1 MMINKRLINYCEE
14 SKKYIV
20 LTVLANW
27 ISLLCN
33 IGIILIVGDFIGKLF
48 TGDSLGNNTLRLII
62 LGMLILIRIA
72 ANLSYGHFSHK
83 ASEGVKVKLR
93 DGIFGKLTRIG
104 LNYNKVTSTSS
115 VVQVAVEGVEQLEVY
130 FGRYLPQ
137 FFYALLAPITL
148 FILFS
153 FISLKAAIVFLVCV
167 PLIPVSIIAI
177 MKIAK
182 RILKDY
188 WNNYANLGD
197 TFLENLQG
205 LTTLKVFNID
215 EERHKKMN
223 DEAENFRRITMK
235 VLSMQLNSINVMDLV
250 AFGGAALG
258 SIITLNAFYNG
269 QVTLAGTIIIILLS
283 SEFFIPLRLLGS
295 FFHIAMNGMAAC
307 DRIFKLLDSD
317 ELEERKEDFTKELSH
332 KADIEVDNITFSYD
346 GERNV
351 INNVS
356 MKFEKDKFTAIVGES
371 GSGKS
376 TIASLLL
383 NTFKVNEGN
392 IKVNGIDIN
401 RIPLKDLY
409 EKMVII
415 STNSFIFNG
424 SIKDNLLIGK
434 KNAKVE
440 EINRALEVANLKD
453 FVYSLDD
460 GLDTQV
466 GEGGSLLSGGQK
478 QRLAFARAILSDR
491 EILILDEATSNID
504 VESEEMIWN
513 SVEKLRNNKT
523 LIVISHRLANV
534 KNADKIYLLDKGN
547 LVEEGNHE
555 ELMNKKNKYFNL
567 VSMQEELEGKGVM

>member
-1 MMINKRLINYCEE
+1 
-14 SKKYIV
+14 
-20 LTVLANW
+20 
-27 ISLLCN
+27 
-33 IGIILIVGDFIGKLF
+33 
-48 TGDSLGNNTLRLII
+48 
-62 LGMLILIRIA
+62 
-72 ANLSYGHFSHK
+72 
-83 ASEGVKVKLR
+83 
-93 DGIFGKLTRIG
+93 
-104 LNYNKVTSTSS
+104 
-115 VVQVAVEGVEQLEVY
+115 
-130 FGRYLPQ
+130 
-137 FFYALLAPITL
+137 
-148 FILFS
+148 
-153 FISLKAAIVFLVCV
+153 
-167 PLIPVSIIAI
+167 
-177 MKIAK
+177 
-182 RILKDY
+182 
-188 WNNYANLGD
+188 
-197 TFLENLQG
+197 
-205 LTTLKVFNID
+205 
-215 EERHKKMN
+215 
-223 DEAENFRRITMK
+223 
-235 VLSMQLNSINVMDLV
+235 
-250 AFGGAALG
+250 
-258 SIITLNAFYNG
+258 
-269 QVTLAGTIIIILLS
+269 
-283 SEFFIPLRLLGS
+283 
-295 FFHIAMNGMAAC
+295 MNGMAAC

-332 KADIEVDNITFSYD
+332 KSDIEVDNITFSYD

-383 NTFKVNEGN
+383 NTFKVNEGS

-434 KNAKVE
+434 KDATVE
-440 EINRALEVANLKD
+440 EINEALEVANLKE
-453 FVYSLDD
+453 FVDSLNN

-534 KNADKIYLLDKGN
+534 KNADRIYLLDKGN
-547 LVEEGNHE
+547 LVEEGNHK
-555 ELMNKKNKYFNL
+555 ELMDKKNKYFNL

>member
-62 LGMLILIRIA
+62 LGMLILIRIV
-72 ANLSYGHFSHK
+72 ANLSYGNFSHK

-332 KADIEVDNITFSYD
+332 KADIEVDNITFRYD

-434 KNAKVE
+434 KNATVE

>member
-33 IGIILIVGDFIGKLF
+33 IGIILIVGDFIGMLF
-48 TGDSLGNNTLRLII
+48 TVDSLGNNTLRLFI

-137 FFYALLAPITL
+137 FFYSLLAPITL

-235 VLSMQLNSINVMDLV
+235 VLSMQLNSITIMDLV
-250 AFGGAALG
+250 AFGGAA
-258 SIITLNAFYNG
+258 
-269 QVTLAGTIIIILLS
+269 AGTIVALIQFSNGQLLPGSLLIIILLS

-332 KADIEVDNITFSYD
+332 KSDIEVDNITFSYD

-383 NTFKVNEGN
+383 NTFKVNEGS

-424 SIKDNLLIGK
+424 SIKENIRYGK
-434 KNAKVE
+434 LNATDEQVVE
-440 EINRALEVANLKD
+440 AAKAAHIDHFIRTLP
-453 FVYSLDD
+453 
-460 GLDTQV
+460 
-466 GEGGSLLSGGQK
+466 GGYDMELNEEASNVSQGQK
-478 QRLAFARAILSDR
+478 QLLTIARAILADPK
-491 EILILDEATSNID
+491 ILILDEATS
-504 VESEEMIWN
+504 
-513 SVEKLRNNKT
+513 SVDTRTEIRIQKAMNNLMKGRT
-523 LIVISHRLANV
+523 SFVIAHRLSTV
-534 KNADKIYLLDKGN
+534 KNADLILVLDHGNIVEQGTHNDLLAKKGFYAN
-547 LVEEGNHE
+547 LYNSQFC
-555 ELMNKKNKYFNL
+555 LN
-567 VSMQEELEGKGVM
+567 

>member
-33 IGIILIVGDFIGKLF
+33 IGIILIVGDFIGMLF
-48 TGDSLGNNTLRLII
+48 TVDSLGNNTLRLFI

-332 KADIEVDNITFSYD
+332 KADIEVDNIIFSYD

-434 KNAKVE
+434 RDATVE
-440 EINRALEVANLKD
+440 EINRALEVANLKE

>member
-33 IGIILIVGDFIGKLF
+33 IGIILIIGDFIGMLF
-48 TGDSLGNNTLRLII
+48 TVDSLGNNTLRLFI

-137 FFYALLAPITL
+137 FFYSLLAPITL

-332 KADIEVDNITFSYD
+332 KSDIEVDNITFSYD

-383 NTFKVNEGN
+383 NTFKVNEGS

-434 KNAKVE
+434 KDATVE
-440 EINRALEVANLKD
+440 EINEALEVANLKE
-453 FVYSLDD
+453 FVDSLNN

-534 KNADKIYLLDKGN
+534 KNADRIYLLDKGN
-547 LVEEGNHE
+547 LVEEGNHK
-555 ELMNKKNKYFNL
+555 ELMDKKNKYFNL

>member
-33 IGIILIVGDFIGKLF
+33 IGIILIVGDFIGMLF
-48 TGDSLGNNTLRLII
+48 TVDSLGNNTLRLFI

-137 FFYALLAPITL
+137 FFYSLLAPITL

-332 KADIEVDNITFSYD
+332 KSDIEVDNITFSYD

-383 NTFKVNEGN
+383 NTFKVNEGS

-434 KNAKVE
+434 KDATVE
-440 EINRALEVANLKD
+440 EINEALEVANLKE
-453 FVYSLDD
+453 FVDSLNN

-534 KNADKIYLLDKGN
+534 KNADRIYLLDKGN
-547 LVEEGNHE
+547 LVEEGNHK
-555 ELMNKKNKYFNL
+555 ELMDKKNKYFKDRKS
-567 VSMQEELEGKGVM
+567 VV

>member
-33 IGIILIVGDFIGKLF
+33 IGIILIVGDFIGMLF
-48 TGDSLGNNTLRLII
+48 TVDSLGNNTLRLFI

-434 KNAKVE
+434 RDATVE
-440 EINRALEVANLKD
+440 EINRALEVANLKE

-534 KNADKIYLLDKGN
+534 KNADRIYLLDKGN
-547 LVEEGNHE
+547 LVEEGNHK
-555 ELMNKKNKYFNL
+555 ELMDKKNKYFNL

>member
-62 LGMLILIRIA
+62 LGMLILIRIV

>member
-434 KNAKVE
+434 KDATVE
-440 EINRALEVANLKD
+440 EINEALEVANLKE
-453 FVYSLDD
+453 FVDSLNN

>member
-1 MMINKRLINYCEE
+1 
-14 SKKYIV
+14 
-20 LTVLANW
+20 
-27 ISLLCN
+27 
-33 IGIILIVGDFIGKLF
+33 
-48 TGDSLGNNTLRLII
+48 
-62 LGMLILIRIA
+62 
-72 ANLSYGHFSHK
+72 FSHK

-317 ELEERKEDFTKELSH
+317 ELEERKEDFTKELNH

-383 NTFKVNEGN
+383 NTFKVNEGS

-434 KNAKVE
+434 KDATVE
-440 EINRALEVANLKD
+440 EINGALEVANLKE
-453 FVYSLDD
+453 FVDSLDN

-466 GEGGSLLSGGQK
+466 GEGGALLSGGQK

-534 KNADKIYLLDKGN
+534 KNADRIYLLDKGN

>member
-33 IGIILIVGDFIGKLF
+33 IGIILIVGDFIGMLF
-48 TGDSLGNNTLRLII
+48 TVDSLGNNTLRLFI

-137 FFYALLAPITL
+137 FFYSLLAPITL

-332 KADIEVDNITFSYD
+332 KSDIEVDNITFSYD

-434 KNAKVE
+434 KDATVE
-440 EINRALEVANLKD
+440 EINEALEVANLKE
-453 FVYSLDD
+453 FVDSLNN

-534 KNADKIYLLDKGN
+534 KNADRIYLLDKGN
-547 LVEEGNHE
+547 LVEEGNHK
-555 ELMNKKNKYFNL
+555 ELMDKKNKYFNL

>member
-33 IGIILIVGDFIGKLF
+33 IGIILIVGDFIGMLF
-48 TGDSLGNNTLRLII
+48 TVDSLGNNTLRLFI

-137 FFYALLAPITL
+137 FFYSLLAPITL

-283 SEFFIPLRLLGS
+283 SEFFI
-295 FFHIAMNGMAAC
+295 H
-307 DRIFKLLDSD
+307 
-317 ELEERKEDFTKELSH
+317 
-332 KADIEVDNITFSYD
+332 
-346 GERNV
+346 
-351 INNVS
+351 
-356 MKFEKDKFTAIVGES
+356 
-371 GSGKS
+371 
-376 TIASLLL
+376 
-383 NTFKVNEGN
+383 
-392 IKVNGIDIN
+392 
-401 RIPLKDLY
+401 
-409 EKMVII
+409 
-415 STNSFIFNG
+415 
-424 SIKDNLLIGK
+424 
-434 KNAKVE
+434 
-440 EINRALEVANLKD
+440 
-453 FVYSLDD
+453 
-460 GLDTQV
+460 
-466 GEGGSLLSGGQK
+466 
-478 QRLAFARAILSDR
+478 
-491 EILILDEATSNID
+491 
-504 VESEEMIWN
+504 
-513 SVEKLRNNKT
+513 
-523 LIVISHRLANV
+523 
-534 KNADKIYLLDKGN
+534 
-547 LVEEGNHE
+547 
-555 ELMNKKNKYFNL
+555 
-567 VSMQEELEGKGVM
+567 

>member
-62 LGMLILIRIA
+62 LGMLILIRIF

-383 NTFKVNEGN
+383 NTFKVNEGK

-434 KNAKVE
+434 KNATVE
-440 EINRALEVANLKD
+440 EINRALEVANLKE

-567 VSMQEELEGKGVM
+567 VSIQEELEGKGVM